1 MEINVASI
9 AELEHVVAA
18 VEGLIRRGIRIFLLT
33 GDLGAGKTSFVKA
46 FCEAAGVDDP
56 ASSPTF
62 SLVNAYLSPI
72 HGTIYHMDL
81 YRLSRELDLDQIGFD
96 EYIDSGNLCFIE
108 WPELGASRIPL
119 PYSAIAIEMGQ
130 NNYRIFSI
138 TTYDTVDA

>member
-1 MEINVASI
+1 MEITVASI

-18 VEGLIRRGIRIFLLT
+18 VEVLIRRGIRIFLLT
-33 GDLGAGKTSFVKA
+33 GDLGAGKTTFVKK
-46 FCEAAGVDDP
+46 FCEASGVDDP

-62 SLVNAYLSPI
+62 SLVNAYESPR

-81 YRLSRELDLDQIGFD
+81 YRLSREMDLEQIGFD
-96 EYIDSGNLCFIE
+96 EYIESGNLCFIE
-108 WPELGASRIPL
+108 WPALGASRIPP
-119 PYSAIAIEMGQ
+119 PYSEIVIETGQ